1 MKTENRKSISDDLK
15 KYDFLAK
22 DDDFITVTEWTNGEG
37 FDITINDRI
46 YQFTTGELEAI
57 WYLVKSI
64 DYAS

>member
-22 DDDFITVTEWTNGEG
+22 DDDFITVTEWANGEG

>member
-22 DDDFITVTEWTNGEG
+22 DEDFITGTEWTNGEG

-46 YQFTTGELEAI
+46 YSFTVGELEAI

-64 DYAS
+64 DYVS

>member
-46 YQFTTGELEAI
+46 YSFTIGELDAI

>member
-22 DDDFITVTEWTNGEG
+22 DDDFITVTEWANGEG

-46 YQFTTGELEAI
+46 YSFTIGELEAI

-64 DYAS
+64 DYVS

>member
-1 MKTENRKSISDDLK
+1 MKTENRKSISDDLM

-22 DDDFITVTEWTNGEG
+22 DDDFITVTEWANGEG

-46 YQFTTGELEAI
+46 YSFTVGELEAI

-64 DYAS
+64 DYVS

>member
-46 YQFTTGELEAI
+46 YSFTVGELEAI

-64 DYAS
+64 DYVS

>member
-22 DDDFITVTEWTNGEG
+22 DDDFITVTEWANGDG

-46 YQFTTGELEAI
+46 YSFTVGELEAI

-64 DYAS
+64 DYVS

>member
-22 DDDFITVTEWTNGEG
+22 DDDFITVTEWANGEG

-64 DYAS
+64 DYVS

>member
-22 DDDFITVTEWTNGEG
+22 DDDFITVTEWANGEG

-46 YQFTTGELEAI
+46 YSFTVGELDAI

>member
-46 YQFTTGELEAI
+46 YSFTVGELEAI

>member
-22 DDDFITVTEWTNGEG
+22 DDDFITVTESTNGEG

-46 YQFTTGELEAI
+46 YSFTVGELEAI

-64 DYAS
+64 DYVS

>member
-22 DDDFITVTEWTNGEG
+22 DDDFITVTEWANGEG

-46 YQFTTGELEAI
+46 YSFTVGELEAI

>member
-22 DDDFITVTEWTNGEG
+22 DDDFITVTEWANGEG

-64 DYAS
+64 DYVG

>member
-22 DDDFITVTEWTNGEG
+22 DDDFITVTEWANGEG

-46 YQFTTGELEAI
+46 YSFTVGELEAI

-64 DYAS
+64 DYVS

>member
-22 DDDFITVTEWTNGEG
+22 DNDFITVTEWNNGEG
-37 FDITINDRI
+37 FDISINDRI
-46 YQFTTGELEAI
+46 YSFTCGELEAI

-64 DYAS
+64 DYVS

>member
-46 YQFTTGELEAI
+46 YSFTIGELEAI

-64 DYAS
+64 DYVS

>member
-22 DDDFITVTEWTNGEG
+22 DDDFITVTEWANGEG
-37 FDITINDRI
+37 FDITSNDRI
-46 YQFTTGELEAI
+46 YSFTVGELEAI

>member
-22 DDDFITVTEWTNGEG
+22 DNDFITVTEWVNGEG
-37 FDITINDRI
+37 FDISINDRI
-46 YQFTTGELEAI
+46 YSFTCGELEAI

-64 DYAS
+64 DYVS

>member
-64 DYAS
+64 DYVS

>member
-37 FDITINDRI
+37 FDVTINDRI